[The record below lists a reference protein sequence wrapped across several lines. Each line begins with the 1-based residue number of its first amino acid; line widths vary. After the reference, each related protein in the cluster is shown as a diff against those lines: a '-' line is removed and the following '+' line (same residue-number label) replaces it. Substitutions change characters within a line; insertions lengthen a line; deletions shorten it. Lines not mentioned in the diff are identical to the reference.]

1 MTYRRGQVICSGI
14 GQNLKLLKASYS
26 NVRISVCNFRNICN
40 VCNILICANRLVH
53 LHEGDGAGGSAGA
66 GVPGPGPRHHLPH
79 TGQTSK
85 KRNFQDDKL
94 G

>member
-1 MTYRRGQVICSGI
+1 M
-14 GQNLKLLKASYS
+14 
-26 NVRISVCNFRNICN
+26 
-40 VCNILICANRLVH
+40 VH
-53 LHEGDGAGGSAGA
+53 LHEGDGAGGGAGA

>member
-1 MTYRRGQVICSGI
+1 MWI
-14 GQNLKLLKASYS
+14 LLHNTA
-26 NVRISVCNFRNICN
+26 
-40 VCNILICANRLVH
+40 LMEH
-53 LHEGDGAGGSAGA
+53 LHKGDGAGGGAGA